1 MGPQATPLLVSI
13 LTKDGLDAGP
23 LPQDCAA
30 PLVIPPGAQDVSGA
44 QPLGAWVVTLTL
56 VFG

>member
-1 MGPQATPLLVSI
+1 MGPQATPLLVSV

-23 LPQDCAA
+23 TA
-30 PLVIPPGAQDVSGA
+30 PGLCSSTGHRPGAQDVSGA